1 MFESGAV
8 KLLSGDPNWHN
19 LHALRFHFMTQPLP
33 NPPAWYAY
41 QAPGWLLDSL
51 TFGTLAIELICPFLL
66 FFPRRIR
73 HIAAALLI
81 SLQVGI
87 LLTGNYAFFNLL
99 SIALCLWAFDDFS
112 FARLQRVLKR
122 TVVTVDDVVLRKAA
136 TALLILLMVIGA
148 TQVISLWAPDVT
160 RPVNKLLAFV
170 GPWQVVNSYGL
181 FAVMTTSRPEL
192 IFEGSNDK
200 QSWREYSFKYKPGDV
215 KRSLP
220 IVAPHQPRLDWQLW
234 FAALGPYRRAHGSAT
249 SSSAFSRGEPSVLAL
264 MAKPPFASAPKYVRV
279 LVYDYSFT
287 TPDERKRTGAIWN
300 RRLERTYLQSLS
312 LEMLQST
319 H

>member
-1 MFESGAV
+1 MFESGVV

-51 TFGTLAIELICPFLL
+51 TFGSLAIELICPFLL

-73 HIAAALLI
+73 HIGAALLI
-81 SLQVGI
+81 SLQICI

-112 FARLQRVLKR
+112 FARLHRVLKR

-136 TALLILLMVIGA
+136 TALLILLMIIGA
-148 TQVISLWAPDVT
+148 TQVVSLWAPDVT

-192 IFEGSNDK
+192 IFEGSNDN

-234 FAALGPYRRAHGSAT
+234 FAALGPYQENPWVGNFVIRLLQ
-249 SSSAFSRGEPSVLAL
+249 GEPAVLSL
-264 MAKPPFASAPKYVRV
+264 IAKPPFANAPKYVRV

-312 LEMLQST
+312 LQMLQSA